1 MADITVHSP
10 EYLSEPDRATIT
22 ANGIVVDVIAN
33 EDGSVYVEFY
43 AYKSSRE
50 YGEQAVVQHAAINR
64 YKDRHP
70 NLRLE
75 IANAREEV
83 GESTETLEDLLN
95 ERLALLGDAIRGLRF
110 PRNSLPPR
118 VVPRT
123 CGTIYTTNTLGG
135 QDVCALPANHTG
147 RHDWR
152 SGEAEKE
159 VAP

>member
-83 GESTETLEDLLN
+83 
-95 ERLALLGDAIRGLRF
+95 
-110 PRNSLPPR
+110 PR